1 MVKFPVLKL
10 LNEGDG
16 KGVSEFF
23 AFRSLYTGNNYT
35 YDLQDAQ
42 EDQNRDAY
50 YYKAQRD
57 HKYHIQKN

>member
-16 KGVSEFF
+16 KRVSEFF
-23 AFRSLYTGNNYT
+23 AFRSFYTGNNNT
-35 YDLQDAQ
+35 NDLQDAQ

-50 YYKAQRD
+50 YYKAQRN